1 MKRIISML
9 LCAMMVLPL
18 AVSCGSGEDTEQSGT
33 DTGTG
38 SAPAVQSASA
48 AELDIVKDG
57 ETTYSIVY
65 KNRTND
71 REKAAAEYLQETLE
85 TLTGVTLN
93 LIADSSAAVANEIVV
108 GTTARDLGVDK
119 SVLEKDEA
127 YLIRVI
133 GTKVVIVGGTSAGTE
148 RGVRYFTQ
156 NYVDENGNVS
166 IPSDLDLIKGNDPR
180 VQNVTIAGNVLSDYV
195 IRLPEGTADDSSIGW
210 AAEQLQSYMEKATDV
225 HLDIVKGDTS
235 ASRLIDFKADPDGKL
250 GTDGFRLA
258 VENGNLNIY
267 GGSVCGHINGVM
279 EILEAYIGWCFP
291 TVNVE
296 YVFESEKVE
305 FAEGLNDEQ
314 IPVFAMREIY
324 SVSLAGTDRSE
335 WMTLNKLNCSSL
347 YGGRS
352 RAGVHTIADLAG
364 TSEGSQPCLT
374 SENIY
379 QTVKANVLS
388 SLGAPNNDEHV
399 IGISQMDNSNA
410 CGCSEC
416 RKVVQEEGAA
426 SGTWIRFLNRL
437 LSELKPDYPN
447 LYLQTLSYS
456 YTNEPP
462 KLTKPDSNVIIEYA
476 PWCFCSRH
484 AFNDASCNAVEPGET
499 DGFLNVNSKRQL
511 EEWTSI
517 ANRVW
522 VYDYSLNIYDLYVP
536 YVNYDVVRE
545 NAKFFAD
552 SGVECYYVQGQINGT
567 RTTGFESLR
576 QYLIT
581 KLLWDPYMTD
591 EEFEEHIH
599 EFFIAYYGPG
609 GVHLEKYFDMLCSGF
624 EKMSVEHLYPYSH
637 AFEMVRIIDF
647 LNYGDQIEEWFE
659 LAALE
664 AEYSNQVTRINQDKL
679 SFTYLKLSAE
689 YDYVYTWGDEETR
702 AQYEDEV
709 TLLYRELQMKG
720 MPLAEGCNIGGTFRL
735 DYPPT
740 MWRWAYF
747 ND

>member
-267 GGSVCGHINGVM
+267 GGSVRGHMNGVF

-314 IPVFAMREIY
+314 IPVFAMRDI
-324 SVSLAGTDRSE
+324 SSISLNGVSHPE
-335 WMTLNKLNCSSL
+335 WKAQNKINSGSL
-347 YGGRS
+347 YGTQDG
-352 RAGVHTIADLAG
+352 AGVHTISDLAEVSKG
-364 TSEGSQPCLT
+364 TQPCLS
-374 SENIY
+374 SENTY
-379 QTVKANVLS
+379 ATVKANILEG
-388 SLGAPNNDEHV
+388 LGSPNTDEHV
-399 IGISQMDNSNA
+399 VAVNQEDNGNVCNCA
-410 CGCSEC
+410 NCY
-416 RKVVQEEGAA
+416 KVFQEEGSQ
-426 SGTWIRFLNRL
+426 SGIWIRFLNRL

-447 LYLQTLSYS
+447 LYLQTLAYGH
-456 YTNEPP
+456 TMEPP
-462 KLTKPDSNVIIEYA
+462 KLTTPDSHVVIQYA
-476 PWCFCSRH
+476 PWWSFCYKHS
-484 AFNDASCNAVEPGET
+484 FGDTSCECNTV
-499 DGFLNVNSKRQL
+499 VQRQL
-511 EEWTSI
+511 SEWSRL
-517 ANRVW
+517 ANRIW
-522 VYDYSLNIYDLYVP
+522 VYDYSCSTSCLEP
-536 YVNYDVVRE
+536 YMNFDVIRE

-552 SGVECYYVQGQINGT
+552 YFLVSAFSQEPDKTKWTVE
-567 RTTGFESLR
+567 ESNL
-576 QYLIT
+576 
-581 KLLWDPYMTD
+581 
-591 EEFEEHIH
+591 
-599 EFFIAYYGPG
+599 
-609 GVHLEKYFDMLCSGF
+609 
-624 EKMSVEHLYPYSH
+624 
-637 AFEMVRIIDF
+637 
-647 LNYGDQIEEWFE
+647 
-659 LAALE
+659 
-664 AEYSNQVTRINQDKL
+664 
-679 SFTYLKLSAE
+679 
-689 YDYVYTWGDEETR
+689 
-702 AQYEDEV
+702 
-709 TLLYRELQMKG
+709 
-720 MPLAEGCNIGGTFRL
+720 
-735 DYPPT
+735 
-740 MWRWAYF
+740 
-747 ND
+747 

>member
-38 SAPAVQSASA
+38 SAPVVQSASA

-180 VQNVTIAGNVLSDYV
+180 VQNVTIAGNALSDYV

-267 GGSVCGHINGVM
+267 GGSVRGHMNGVF

-296 YVFESEKVE
+296 YVFEAEKVE

-314 IPVFAMREIY
+314 IPVFAMRDI
-324 SVSLAGTDRSE
+324 SSISLNGVSHPE
-335 WMTLNKLNCSSL
+335 WKAQNKINSGSL
-347 YGGRS
+347 YGTQDG
-352 RAGVHTIADLAG
+352 AGVHTISDLAEVSKG
-364 TSEGSQPCLT
+364 TQPCLS
-374 SENIY
+374 SENTY
-379 QTVKANVLS
+379 ATVKANILEG
-388 SLGAPNNDEHV
+388 LGSPNTDEHV
-399 IGISQMDNSNA
+399 VAVNQEDNGNVCNCA
-410 CGCSEC
+410 NCY
-416 RKVVQEEGAA
+416 KVFQEEGSQ
-426 SGTWIRFLNRL
+426 SGIWIRFLNRL

-545 NAKFFAD
+545 NAKFFAE

>member
-296 YVFESEKVE
+296 YVFEAEKVE
-305 FAEGLNDEQ
+305 FTEGLNDEQ
-314 IPVFAMREIY
+314 IPVFAMRDI
-324 SVSLAGTDRSE
+324 SSCSMNGMVGLID
-335 WMTLNKLNCSSL
+335 WMTQNKINCS
-347 YGGRS
+347 
-352 RAGVHTIADLAG
+352 
-364 TSEGSQPCLT
+364 
-374 SENIY
+374 
-379 QTVKANVLS
+379 
-388 SLGAPNNDEHV
+388 
-399 IGISQMDNSNA
+399 
-410 CGCSEC
+410 
-416 RKVVQEEGAA
+416 
-426 SGTWIRFLNRL
+426 
-437 LSELKPDYPN
+437 
-447 LYLQTLSYS
+447 
-456 YTNEPP
+456 
-462 KLTKPDSNVIIEYA
+462 
-476 PWCFCSRH
+476 
-484 AFNDASCNAVEPGET
+484 
-499 DGFLNVNSKRQL
+499 
-511 EEWTSI
+511 
-517 ANRVW
+517 
-522 VYDYSLNIYDLYVP
+522 
-536 YVNYDVVRE
+536 
-545 NAKFFAD
+545 
-552 SGVECYYVQGQINGT
+552 
-567 RTTGFESLR
+567 
-576 QYLIT
+576 
-581 KLLWDPYMTD
+581 
-591 EEFEEHIH
+591 
-599 EFFIAYYGPG
+599 
-609 GVHLEKYFDMLCSGF
+609 
-624 EKMSVEHLYPYSH
+624 
-637 AFEMVRIIDF
+637 
-647 LNYGDQIEEWFE
+647 
-659 LAALE
+659 
-664 AEYSNQVTRINQDKL
+664 
-679 SFTYLKLSAE
+679 
-689 YDYVYTWGDEETR
+689 
-702 AQYEDEV
+702 
-709 TLLYRELQMKG
+709 
-720 MPLAEGCNIGGTFRL
+720 
-735 DYPPT
+735 
-740 MWRWAYF
+740 AYF
-747 ND
+747 PPA

>member
-267 GGSVCGHINGVM
+267 GGSERGHMNGVF

-296 YVFESEKVE
+296 YVFEAEKVE
-305 FAEGLNDEQ
+305 FTEGLNDEQ
-314 IPVFAMREIY
+314 IPVFAMRDI
-324 SVSLAGTDRSE
+324 SSISLNGVSHPE
-335 WMTLNKLNCSSL
+335 WKAQNKINSGSL
-347 YGGRS
+347 YGTQDG
-352 RAGVHTIADLAG
+352 AGVHTISDLAEVSKG
-364 TSEGSQPCLT
+364 TQPCLS
-374 SENIY
+374 SENTY
-379 QTVKANVLS
+379 ATVKANILEG
-388 SLGAPNNDEHV
+388 LGSPNTDEHV
-399 IGISQMDNSNA
+399 VAVNQEDNGNFCNCA
-410 CGCSEC
+410 NCY
-416 RKVVQEEGAA
+416 RVFQEEGSQ
-426 SGTWIRFLNRL
+426 SGIWIRFLNRL

-447 LYLQTLSYS
+447 LYLQTLAYGH
-456 YTNEPP
+456 TMEPP
-462 KLTKPDSNVIIEYA
+462 KLTTPDSHVVIQYA
-476 PWCFCSRH
+476 PWWSFCYKHS
-484 AFNDASCNAVEPGET
+484 FGDTSCP
-499 DGFLNVNSKRQL
+499 DNVVVQRQL
-511 EEWTSI
+511 GEWLKL
-517 ANRVW
+517 AERVW
-522 VYDYSLNIYDLYVP
+522 IYDYSLNVSHLIAP
-536 YVNYDVVRE
+536 YMNIDVLRA

-552 SGVECYYVQGQINGT
+552 MGVERYYVQGPINGT
-567 RTTGFESLR
+567 RTTGFDSLR
-576 QYLIT
+576 QFLIA
-581 KLLWDPYMTD
+581 KLLWDPYMTE
-591 EEFEEHIH
+591 EEFEEHIDD
-599 EFFIAYYGPG
+599 FFIAYYGPG
-609 GVHLEKYFDMLCSGF
+609 GTYIQQYLDILRSEYYDMPVDHF
-624 EKMSVEHLYPYSH
+624 YPHS
-637 AFEMVRIIDF
+637 FPFQFTRIIDYI
-647 LNYGDQIEEWFE
+647 NYGDQIEEWFE
-659 LAALE
+659 RAKLD
-664 AEYSNQVTRINQDKL
+664 AEVSDQVTRINQEKL
-679 SFTYLKLSAE
+679 SFTWMRLSAE
-689 YDYVYTWGDEETR
+689 YDYMYTWGDKDTR
-702 AQYEDEV
+702 AQYEEEV
-709 TLLYRELQMKG
+709 TEMYNTMRMQG
-720 MPLAEGCNIGGTFRL
+720 IAPAEGYSIGGTFRL

-740 MWRWAYF
+740 MWTWAYG
-747 ND
+747 NDPIK